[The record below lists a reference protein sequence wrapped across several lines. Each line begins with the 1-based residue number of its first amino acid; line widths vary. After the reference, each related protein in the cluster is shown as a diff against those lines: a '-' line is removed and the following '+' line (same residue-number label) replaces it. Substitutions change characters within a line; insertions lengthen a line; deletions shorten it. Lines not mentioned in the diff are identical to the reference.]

1 LRGSSA
7 PPILS
12 RMEPTPLLTR
22 EELEA
27 ALFAL
32 YDLVAEVHKIRVL
45 LEGNDGEEE
54 VQEDLGQ

>member
-1 LRGSSA
+1 ML
-7 PPILS
+7 L